1 LKTPFFPHQATAYP
15 QIIDMLKRDGYA
27 GLFIDMGLGKT
38 ILTLYVFFHELL
50 AKGEADHLIIV
61 APKTLL
67 GTWRDEMSKHLDTFD
82 VLTWKGC
89 GPKALEV
96 GMATFTK
103 TPGKVFF
110 VNVEA
115 FQNKNEQL
123 HSFMTKTMSSK
134 RCLLAIDESSF
145 CKSPTAARTKAVIKL
160 AELATYR
167 MILTGTEI
175 TKSCL
180 DLYTQFKILK
190 SDFWTPYTG
199 FYPWRC
205 RYAILETEY
214 GAGCRTYQKVVGFQ
228 RQDEL
233 MAKIAPHV
241 IRLKKD
247 DVLDLPE
254 KRFQEVWLDMPSV
267 LRKVYDELKKEL
279 IAEYQGQELTVA
291 NAAVL
296 FGRFRQ
302 LVGGHFPAGEA
313 KQFETKDNLKLQF
326 LLDELEDI
334 DASEKVIVWASFREE
349 IKLLHRNI
357 LNSVPLYGEMS
368 IPQRDEA
375 IASFRNSDGARV
387 LVANP
392 SVAAFGLNLQFCSLV
407 YYYSLPLDA
416 AQYWQSQDR
425 THRIGQNKS
434 ILYKELFY
442 KDSVDARVKEL
453 LTAKTESR
461 EFFRNYKTAKELI
474 EIF

>member
-1 LKTPFFPHQATAYP
+1 LKTPFFQHQAEAFP
-15 QIIDMLKRDGYA
+15 KILDMLRRDGYA

-38 ILTLYVFFHELL
+38 ILTLYTFYHELL

-67 GTWRDEMSKHLDTFD
+67 GTWRDEMAKHLDTFD

-89 GPKALEV
+89 GPKALAA
-96 GMATFTK
+96 GMASFIK
-103 TPGKVFF
+103 TPGKVFL

-115 FQNKNEQL
+115 FQNKNAQL
-123 HSFMTKTMSSK
+123 HNFMTKTMESK
-134 RCLLAIDESSF
+134 RCLLAVDESNF
-145 CKSPTAARTKAVIKL
+145 CKSPTAARTKAIIKL
-160 AELATYR
+160 AEMATYR

-205 RYAILETEY
+205 RYAVLETEY
-214 GAGCRTYQKVVGFQ
+214 GAGGRTYQKVVGFQ
-228 RQDEL
+228 RQEEL

-247 DVLDLPE
+247 DVIDLPE
-254 KRFQEVWLDMPSV
+254 KRFQEIWLDMPPV

-279 IAEYQGQELTVA
+279 IAEYQGRELTVV

-302 LVGGHFPAGEA
+302 LVGGHFPAMKYEGNENLP
-313 KQFETKDNLKLQF
+313 FDIKDNLKLQF

-334 DASEKVIVWASFREE
+334 DASEKVIVWACFREE
-349 IKLLHRNI
+349 IKLLQLR
-357 LNSVPLYGEMS
+357 
-368 IPQRDEA
+368 
-375 IASFRNSDGARV
+375 
-387 LVANP
+387 
-392 SVAAFGLNLQFCSLV
+392 AAL
-407 YYYSLPLDA
+407 
-416 AQYWQSQDR
+416 R
-425 THRIGQNKS
+425 
-434 ILYKELFY
+434 
-442 KDSVDARVKEL
+442 
-453 LTAKTESR
+453 
-461 EFFRNYKTAKELI
+461 
-474 EIF
+474 